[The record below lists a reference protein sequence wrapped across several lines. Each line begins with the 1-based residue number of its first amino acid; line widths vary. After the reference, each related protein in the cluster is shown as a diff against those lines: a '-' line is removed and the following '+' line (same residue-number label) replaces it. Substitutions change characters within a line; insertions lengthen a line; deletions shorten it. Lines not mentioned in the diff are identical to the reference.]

1 MQIIRD
7 IFPNDIPILVD
18 AIKHN
23 DKDLLPDTINIHPLI
38 EGEDGV
44 VRIGEALPFEM
55 EELKSAM
62 PFDKYFKPEDKNN
75 NK

>member
-7 IFPNDIPILVD
+7 VFPNDMPILVD
-18 AIKHN
+18 TIKHN
-23 DKDLLPDTINIHPLI
+23 GKDLLPDTVNIHPLI

-44 VRIGEALPFEM
+44 VRIGEALPFDM
-55 EELKSAM
+55 DELKTTRE
-62 PFDKYFKPEDKNN
+62 FDKYFKPEDNN